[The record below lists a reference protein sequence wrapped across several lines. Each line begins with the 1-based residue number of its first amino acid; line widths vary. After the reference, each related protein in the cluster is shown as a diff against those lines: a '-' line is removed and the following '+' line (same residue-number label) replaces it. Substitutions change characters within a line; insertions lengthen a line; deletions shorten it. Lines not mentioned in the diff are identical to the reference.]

1 MLPTPHK
8 EKFNMND
15 YQCIIAAVDL
25 DPETDSITIAR
36 AKGLTNSQNTKLYLI
51 HAIESLK
58 TYGPYVYPAISEVK
72 KEIWEQH
79 KKKLV
84 MEAKKQ
90 GIATNTLII
99 ERGTPNIVIIEQAK
113 KLDADLIVIG
123 AHSRHGLRLLFGST
137 TDSVLHN
144 TPCDVLAVHL
154 KK

>member
-1 MLPTPHK
+1 
-8 EKFNMND
+8 MND

-25 DPETDSITIAR
+25 EPETDGITIAR
-36 AKGLTNSQNTKLYLI
+36 AKKLAANNQNTTLYLI
-51 HAIESLK
+51 HAIESLH

-84 MEAKKQ
+84 MEAEEQ

-99 ERGTPNIVIIEQAK
+99 EKGTPNIVIIEQAK
-113 KLDADLIVIG
+113 KLHADLIVIG

-137 TDSVLHN
+137 ADSVLHN

-154 KK
+154 KN